1 MNKRFLIT
9 GSSRGLGRS
18 IALKLADDG
27 FDIIVHCLSNIE
39 MAKEVC
45 AKAQLMGVKANL
57 LAFDVSDRKATRA
70 SLIAD
75 IDANGPYYGIVCNA
89 GIHRDKAFPS
99 LTNDDWDEVI
109 DTNLNSFYN
118 VIQPCTMPMVQA
130 KCGGRIIVMS
140 SVSALIGNRG
150 QVNYSAAK
158 AGLIGASKSLAIEL
172 AKRKIMVNVVAPGI
186 IETEMTDDLDPAIIK
201 QIIPLRRAGKADEVA
216 SLVSYLASD
225 DAGYITRQVIS
236 INGGMF

>member
-109 DTNLNSFYN
+109 DTNLKSIY
-118 VIQPCTMPMVQA
+118 
-130 KCGGRIIVMS
+130 K
-140 SVSALIGNRG
+140 L
-150 QVNYSAAK
+150 
-158 AGLIGASKSLAIEL
+158 SKSVIKSMI
-172 AKRKIMVNVVAPGI
+172 KRK
-186 IETEMTDDLDPAIIK
+186 LK
-201 QIIPLRRAGKADEVA
+201 
-216 SLVSYLASD
+216 SY
-225 DAGYITRQVIS
+225 
-236 INGGMF
+236 F